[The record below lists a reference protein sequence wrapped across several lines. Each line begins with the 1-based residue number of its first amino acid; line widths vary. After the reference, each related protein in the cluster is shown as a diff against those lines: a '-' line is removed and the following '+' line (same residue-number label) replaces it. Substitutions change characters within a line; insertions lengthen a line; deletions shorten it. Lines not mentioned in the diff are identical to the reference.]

1 MARNF
6 AYSAKVEVGYPHL
19 MLHTELVSVN
29 HFVAKR
35 RANGGKTP
43 YIGKLVNGKF
53 IANNYRGKI

>member
-1 MARNF
+1 MAREF

-19 MLHTELVSVN
+19 MLNTELVSVN
-29 HFVAKR
+29 YFVAKR

-43 YIGKLVNGKF
+43 VIGKIVNGKF